1 MAKLIFVHSLD
12 YGCSPIIKRIGKRFN
27 ESNICNN
34 STIYDSKKSAIYG
47 QLEQFLTNTSS
58 KCIKP
63 CKTITYAARFREM
76 NTNTRLL
83 AHSKNYSWISFGLHY
98 DEFMVD
104 LTKEYF
110 VMSPGALVSTI
121 GGFLGLFLGFSCLS
135 ITFWITDLAKKY
147 MK

>member
-1 MAKLIFVHSLD
+1 MAKSIFVHSLD

-58 KCIKP
+58 KCLKP
-63 CKTITYAARFREM
+63 CKTITYAARFRDM
-76 NTNTRLL
+76 NKNARLL
-83 AHSKNYSWISFGLHY
+83 AGHKHYPFVSLGLHY

-135 ITFWITDLAKKY
+135 ITYWTSNHARRC